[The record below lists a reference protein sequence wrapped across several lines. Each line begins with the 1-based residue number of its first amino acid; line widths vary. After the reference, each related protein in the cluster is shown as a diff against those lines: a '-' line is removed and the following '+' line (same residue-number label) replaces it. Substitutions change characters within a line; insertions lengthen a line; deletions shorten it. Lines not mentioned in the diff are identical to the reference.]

1 MNKMG
6 VAAAIGVVA
15 LGGLY
20 VGASWFT
27 GQVYD
32 EQQQLQLQL
41 WNRQAG
47 VKAQWQATD
56 SGLWQRDGVL
66 QLTLAPEW
74 VNQYVPGLSQ
84 EPVELFLQVEQ
95 SIQPL
100 YIRGSAQLDLSRG
113 SLASALQQTNLKT
126 LPHQLAWQVNA
137 LSQSFATQLR
147 IDPWKMQLSED
158 KVDFALLKLEASG
171 EINQQADLQLEWDG
185 LSAGNE
191 SHQLI
196 YLAPVRANLQ
206 LQNVDGAWLSPG
218 YRLNL
223 AGVRY
228 ISPQQSLILQQLEGD
243 GSLQEL
249 SGDSAARL
257 NIHFNSKLQ
266 SLAVSGDNANFS
278 IENLALGLNL
288 LDVDKQ
294 GYLNLVQSS
303 GHSNIGHSNLGQMQ
317 AMAAMQQISS
327 KGLALQLDKLS
338 LDYNKS
344 NLQANGHVTLA
355 ADPRPLLGIR
365 PLLER
370 LQAQLDLSAAPELVA
385 QLPNGAS
392 LLKPMLSRG
401 YIKQGG
407 DGKLSS
413 QLKLM
418 AGKASANGVALPL

>member
-1 MNKMG
+1 MNKVG
-6 VAAAIGVVA
+6 VVAAVGVVA

-20 VGASWFT
+20 VGASWLT
-27 GQVYD
+27 GQFYD

-41 WNRQAG
+41 WNQQAG
-47 VKAQWQATD
+47 VKAQWQSTD

-74 VNQYVPGLSQ
+74 INQYAPGLSQ

-113 SLASALQQTNLKT
+113 SLASALQQTHLKT

-137 LSQSFATQLR
+137 LSQGFATQLR
-147 IDPWKMQLSED
+147 IDPWKMQLPED
-158 KVDFALLKLEASG
+158 KVEFALLKLDVSG

-191 SHQLI
+191 SRQLI

-206 LQNVDGAWLSPG
+206 LQNMDGTWLSPG

-223 AGVRY
+223 AGARY

-266 SLAVSGDNANFS
+266 SLAVSGSNANFS

-303 GHSNIGHSNLGQMQ
+303 GHSNLGHSNLGQMQ

-385 QLPNGAS
+385 QLPNGSS

>member
-1 MNKMG
+1 MNKVG
-6 VAAAIGVVA
+6 VVAAIGAVA

-20 VGASWFT
+20 VGASWLT
-27 GQVYD
+27 GQFYD

-41 WNRQAG
+41 WNQQPG
-47 VKAQWQATD
+47 VKAQWQSTD

-74 VNQYVPGLSQ
+74 VNQYAPGLSQ
-84 EPVELFLQVEQ
+84 EPVELFLQVDQ

-137 LSQSFATQLR
+137 LSQGFATQLR
-147 IDPWKMQLSED
+147 IDPWKMQLPED
-158 KVDFALLKLEASG
+158 KVEFALLKLDVSG

-206 LQNVDGAWLSPG
+206 LQNMDGAWLSPG

-223 AGVRY
+223 AGARY

-266 SLAVSGDNANFS
+266 SLAVSGNNANFS

-303 GHSNIGHSNLGQMQ
+303 GHSNLGHSNLGQMQ

-365 PLLER
+365 PLLAR

>member
-1 MNKMG
+1 MNKVG

-20 VGASWFT
+20 VGASWLT

-74 VNQYVPGLSQ
+74 VNQYAPGLSQ

-95 SIQPL
+95 SLQPL

-113 SLASALQQTNLKT
+113 SLASVLQQTNLKA

-137 LSQSFATQLR
+137 LSQGFATQLR
-147 IDPWKMQLSED
+147 IDPWKMQLPED
-158 KVDFALLKLEASG
+158 KIEFALLKLDASG

-191 SHQLI
+191 SRQLI
-196 YLAPVRANLQ
+196 YVAPVHAAFQ
-206 LQNVDGAWLSPG
+206 LQNNEGLWLSPD
-218 YRLNL
+218 YRIDV

-228 ISPQQSLILQQLEGD
+228 ISPEQSLILQQLKGQ
-243 GSLQEL
+243 GSIVEL
-249 SGDSAARL
+249 ASNSGMRL
-257 NIHFNSKLQ
+257 NLHFDSKLQ
-266 SLAVSGDNANFS
+266 SLEMVGAQNNFS
-278 IENLALGLNL
+278 VENLDLGFNL
-288 LDVDKQ
+288 LDIDKQ
-294 GYLNLVQSS
+294 GYLTLLRSS
-303 GHSNIGHSNLGQMQ
+303 SQSNLGQM
-317 AMAAMQQISS
+317 AALAAMQQITS
-327 KGLALQLDKLS
+327 KGMGLQLDTLS
-338 LDYNKS
+338 LDYNKA
-344 NLQANGHVTLA
+344 NLQAKGHVTLS
-355 ADPRPLLGIR
+355 ADPRPILGMQQ
-365 PLLER
+365 LLER
-370 LQAQLDLSAAPELVA
+370 LQAQMDLSATPELVA
-385 QLPNGAS
+385 QLPNGPAMV
-392 LLKPMLSRG
+392 KPMVSRG
-401 YIKQGG
+401 YIKQGA